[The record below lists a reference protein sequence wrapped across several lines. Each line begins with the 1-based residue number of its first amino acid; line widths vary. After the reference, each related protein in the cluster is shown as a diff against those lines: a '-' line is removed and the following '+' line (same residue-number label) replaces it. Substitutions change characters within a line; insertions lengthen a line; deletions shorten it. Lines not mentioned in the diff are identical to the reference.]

1 MTKNYYSKSSM
12 NAKSDSTTKEIL
24 LSELTTWSC
33 DIFERIF
40 LGWCLNGLNS
50 QHVATLLLSVDR
62 SWFVDRPRRLIYGA
76 ALNCVLE
83 ASSQKDSY
91 ISTIS
96 VESAAEQLVDDFED
110 SFGKD
115 WAQDVILDC
124 CTQANK
130 FVIGRE
136 LIKSEIIPRWKV
148 VLGRPRVKEILD
160 STLQELSHENFDP
173 GAPEKV
179 TDLLAKANHD
189 WFKSNYGVADD
200 HELTEDEFFDQILV
214 PLPDEDVSVA
224 TGVEAFDQFAAG
236 GIAKESVGEGDKKAI
251 NTEAGR
257 IITVAARPGC
267 GKTAMLVSLVHGI
280 SHSGGKGVIYTLE
293 VPIAQIYARATA
305 IHDFKIQLAE
315 RNAIVDGLRTTQFG
329 RRSFSEAQRQRMQSY
344 KGKTLPGV
352 LVKEKLRSIDQ
363 IVANA
368 RLLKRRDPELR
379 FIAIDHLGCI
389 SHPQSDKAYIAIKDI
404 MDKLLMLVNE
414 IKIDVILLCQLNRN
428 LAVRSDKRPTLTD
441 LRDSGS
447 IEEFSHIVIGLYKEE
462 DNDQQ
467 ETQEIEIHALK
478 NRNGPTGMKKAM
490 FYKRYS
496 TITNVALS

>member
-1 MTKNYYSKSSM
+1 MKNSYSQFSRNVK
-12 NAKSDSTTKEIL
+12 NDSATKENL
-24 LSELTTWSC
+24 LEQLTTWNC
-33 DIFERIF
+33 DVFERIF
-40 LGWCLNGLNS
+40 LGWCLNSLHSS
-50 QHVATLLLSVDR
+50 QLASLLLTVDK
-62 SWFVDRPRRLIYGA
+62 SWFVDRARKLVYTA
-76 ALNCVLE
+76 TVNCILE
-83 ASSQKDSY
+83 ASAQRDSF
-91 ISTIS
+91 ISTIT
-96 VESAAEQLVDDFED
+96 VENAAENLVDTFDDELE
-110 SFGKD
+110 KQ
-115 WAQDVILDC
+115 WAENTVLDC
-124 CTQANK
+124 SSLANK

-136 LIKSEIIPRWKV
+136 LIVSEILPRWKV
-148 VLGRPRVKEILD
+148 SLGRPRVKEILD
-160 STLQELSHENFDP
+160 STLQELSHESFDP

-179 TDLLAKANHD
+179 TDLLAKANHE

-214 PLPDEDVSVA
+214 PLPDEEVSVS
-224 TGVEAFDQFAAG
+224 TGIEAFDQFAAG

-267 GKTAMLVSLVHGI
+267 GKTAMLTSLVHGI
-280 SHSGGKGVIYTLE
+280 AQEGGKGVIYTLE

-305 IHDFKIQLAE
+305 IHDFKFQLSE
-315 RNAIVDGLRTTQFG
+315 KNSIVDGLRTTQFG
-329 RRSFSEAQRQRMQSY
+329 RRSFSEAQRSRMLGY
-344 KGKTLPGV
+344 RGKTLPGV

-389 SHPQSDKAYIAIKDI
+389 SHPQSDKPYLAIRDI
-404 MDKLLMLVNE
+404 MEKLLQLVNE

-428 LAVRSDKRPTLTD
+428 LAARSDKRPTLTD

-496 TITNVALS
+496 IIANTAIQ

>member
-1 MTKNYYSKSSM
+1 M
-12 NAKSDSTTKEIL
+12 NAKKDSATREL
-24 LSELTTWSC
+24 LINELTTWNC
-33 DIFERIF
+33 DVFERVF
-40 LGWCLNGLNS
+40 LGWCLNSLHS
-50 QHVATLLLSVDR
+50 QHVATLLLTVDKT
-62 SWFVDRPRRLIYGA
+62 WFVDRARRLVYTA

-83 ASSQKDSY
+83 ASAQKDSF
-91 ISTIS
+91 ISTLT
-96 VESAAEQLVDDFED
+96 VESAAENLVDVFDDELQ
-110 SFGKD
+110 KQ
-115 WAQDVILDC
+115 WAENTVLDC
-124 CTQANK
+124 CTIANK
-130 FVIGRE
+130 FVIGRQ
-136 LIKSEIIPRWKV
+136 LITSEILPRWKV

-179 TDLLAKANHD
+179 TDLLAKANHE

-214 PLPDEDVSVA
+214 PLPDEEVSVSS
-224 TGVEAFDQFAAG
+224 GVEAFDQFAAG

-280 SHSGGKGVIYTLE
+280 SHSGGRGVIYTLE

-305 IHDFKIQLAE
+305 IHDFKYQLE
-315 RNAIVDGLRTTQFG
+315 QKNAIVDGLRTTQFG
-329 RRSFSEAQRQRMQSY
+329 RRSFSEAQRERMKSY

-352 LVKEKLRSIDQ
+352 LVKERLRSIDQ

-404 MDKLLMLVNE
+404 MDKLLALVNE

-428 LAVRSDKRPTLTD
+428 LAARSDKRPTLTD
-441 LRDSGS
+441 LRDSGA

-496 TITNVALS
+496 TIANAVLS